1 MKRTVVFTIVFL
13 FFVSAVFSQ
22 QTGYYNGTDGKEGT
36 ELKTAL
42 YDIIKGHQSYD
53 YSISSEVFK
62 LSDADPNDPSKVILV
77 YTGRSEDNNYYG
89 TGGNYINREHVW
101 AKSHGD
107 FGTEPPEGSDFHNLK
122 PADGSV
128 NVDRGNKDF
137 DDGGTQHPEA
147 TGCYYDSDSWE
158 PRDEVKGDIA
168 RIIFYMATR
177 YEGENGE
184 EDLQVVDYVNTYPAP
199 EHGKLSTLLQWNQQ
213 DPPDAFERNRNNV
226 IFNWQLNRNPFIDN
240 PEFAG
245 LIWNGAVASPIVI
258 DQVTLLNDE
267 VEANVP
273 VGISARVTTQ
283 FKTVSS
289 VKLFWG
295 YDYNSLDNEIIMQQ
309 NDDIYS
315 AEIPGQP
322 AYTTVYYQITATDGP
337 NTHSCVV
344 YNYEVPG
351 AFQGELTSIYDIQGQ
366 TSSSPFA
373 EQVLSTTG
381 LVTGSFGDVYF
392 LQDGAG
398 EWNGMMVY
406 DPGRVPQVGDS
417 LIIQGL
423 VKEYYGMTEMKSIEA
438 YYRVATNKTLPE
450 PMVINTGDAGEAF
463 EGVLIQV
470 QEAECTDDNYLANYG
485 MWTVDDGSGSLL
497 IHNSSVYTYEPEL
510 GESYNITGPLNFDF
524 DEWKIE
530 LRSEDDVALSID
542 DIIPEFV
549 SVSSEQATRIDVYFS
564 EEVDETSGE
573 NINNYTVSN
582 GITVSSAAQH
592 LIEKEHIILTVDA
605 LTTGTTYDVT
615 VENVEDPSGNVME
628 PTTLSF
634 TYGTNSME
642 EVMNIS
648 SLRVSPNP
656 AENRIRITLEARMNT
671 QVYVKIMGLDGRIL
685 KTATMSLTNG
695 VSSKDI
701 DISTVKPQ
709 PLLLIISHEKG
720 NIYKKVLK
728 VQ

>member
-1 MKRTVVFTIVFL
+1 
-13 FFVSAVFSQ
+13 
-22 QTGYYNGTDGKEGT
+22 
-36 ELKTAL
+36 
-42 YDIIKGHQSYD
+42 
-53 YSISSEVFK
+53 
-62 LSDADPNDPSKVILV
+62 
-77 YTGRSEDNNYYG
+77 
-89 TGGNYINREHVW
+89 
-101 AKSHGD
+101 
-107 FGTEPPEGSDFHNLK
+107 
-122 PADGSV
+122 
-128 NVDRGNKDF
+128 
-137 DDGGTQHPEA
+137 
-147 TGCYYDSDSWE
+147 
-158 PRDEVKGDIA
+158 
-168 RIIFYMATR
+168 
-177 YEGENGE
+177 
-184 EDLQVVDYVNTYPAP
+184 
-199 EHGKLSTLLQWNQQ
+199 
-213 DPPDAFERNRNNV
+213 
-226 IFNWQLNRNPFIDN
+226 
-240 PEFAG
+240 
-245 LIWNGAVASPIVI
+245 
-258 DQVTLLNDE
+258 
-267 VEANVP
+267 
-273 VGISARVTTQ
+273 
-283 FKTVSS
+283 
-289 VKLFWG
+289 
-295 YDYNSLDNEIIMQQ
+295 
-309 NDDIYS
+309 
-315 AEIPGQP
+315 
-322 AYTTVYYQITATDGP
+322 
-337 NTHSCVV
+337 
-344 YNYEVPG
+344 
-351 AFQGELTSIYDIQGQ
+351 
-366 TSSSPFA
+366 
-373 EQVLSTTG
+373 
-381 LVTGSFGDVYF
+381 
-392 LQDGAG
+392 
-398 EWNGMMVY
+398 
-406 DPGRVPQVGDS
+406 
-417 LIIQGL
+417 
-423 VKEYYGMTEMKSIEA
+423 MTEMKSIEA

-582 GITVSSAAQH
+582 GITVSSAVQH

-615 VENVEDPSGNVME
+615 VENVEDPAGNVME

-634 TYGTNSME
+634 TYGTDGME
-642 EVMNIS
+642 DVMNIS

-656 AENRIRITLEARMNT
+656 AENHIRITLEARMNT

-685 KTATMSLTNG
+685 KTATMSLTNE

-720 NIYKKVLK
+720 SIYKKVLK